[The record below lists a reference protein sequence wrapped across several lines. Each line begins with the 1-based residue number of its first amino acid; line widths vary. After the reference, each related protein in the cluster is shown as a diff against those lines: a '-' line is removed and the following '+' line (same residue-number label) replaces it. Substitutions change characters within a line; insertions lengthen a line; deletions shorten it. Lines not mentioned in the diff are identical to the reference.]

1 MALNEKETLR
11 EDTCAMLSELARAG
25 FPVGYARIHSWHIN
39 PSDPSFDVTL
49 ALYYNE
55 ETRKNNEG
63 NCGYYGMGANLSPE
77 TFALIQTADD
87 RTVFYKIIEW
97 LIHFQ
102 TRQTR
107 LKDIGG
113 DAEYIAAL
121 EEATNM
127 LEQLDADLGLDMSAE
142 FPLSAVA
149 RQIE

>member
-11 EDTCAMLSELARAG
+11 ADTCAKLSEVARAG

-39 PSDPSFDVTL
+39 PSDPSFDATL

-55 ETRKNNEG
+55 ETRKNNEE

-77 TFALIQTADD
+77 TLALIQTVDD

-102 TRQTR
+102 FHQSR
-107 LKDIGG
+107 LKSIID
-113 DAEYIAAL
+113 DAEYIEAL
-121 EEATNM
+121 EEATNA
-127 LEQLDADLGLDMSAE
+127 LEQLDADLGLDMSRE
-142 FPLSAVA
+142 FSLSSVA
-149 RQIE
+149 K